1 MDHLILQQI
10 QIFTLCNL
18 QACLSF
24 GQCESLKNITLVAS
38 DGRTTTHALLLAS
51 QSPLVHGLLL
61 DTSGQELN
69 LYLILPDF
77 SRRDLENLDTLLMEG
92 EILVRNVARLLS
104 FY

>member
-1 MDHLILQQI
+1 MC
-10 QIFTLCNL
+10 TL

-38 DGRTTTHALLLAS
+38 DGRTSTHALLLAS
-51 QSPLVHGLLL
+51 QSPLVLGLLL
-61 DTSGQELN
+61 DTSGQETN
-69 LYLILPDF
+69 HLILPDF

-92 EILVRNVARLLS
+92 EILVKNVPRLLS

>member
-1 MDHLILQQI
+1 MS
-10 QIFTLCNL
+10 TL

-24 GQCESLKNITLVAS
+24 GQCESLKDIALVAR
-38 DGRTTTHALLLAS
+38 DGRTTTHVLLLAS
-51 QSPLVHGLLL
+51 QSPLMHGLLL
-61 DTSGQELN
+61 NIGGQEAN
-69 LYLILPDF
+69 CHLILPDF

>member
-1 MDHLILQQI
+1 M
-10 QIFTLCNL
+10 
-18 QACLSF
+18 
-24 GQCESLKNITLVAS
+24 AS

-69 LYLILPDF
+69 RHLILPDF